1 MPSERASRIEPNP
14 AAAVRARRGV
24 SLGCLGIL
32 FMLATPVGLLVAW
45 WHPLFR
51 EGKKRDPL
59 LVLAVLV
66 YLAILAGTVALSF
79 EE

>member
-1 MPSERASRIEPNP
+1 LRRERGI
-14 AAAVRARRGV
+14 

-51 EGKKRDPL
+51 EGKKRDRL

-66 YLAILAGTVALSF
+66 YALILAGTIALSLV